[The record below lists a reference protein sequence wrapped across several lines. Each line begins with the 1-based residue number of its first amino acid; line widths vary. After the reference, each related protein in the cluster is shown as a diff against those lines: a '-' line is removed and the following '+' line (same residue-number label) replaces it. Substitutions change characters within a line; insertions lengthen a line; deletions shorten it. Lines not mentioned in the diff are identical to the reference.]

1 VFYSTQNF
9 QEKELVRKLKLQL
22 IFISSLIMAFLNCNP
37 KMEIQIQR
45 YGSSIG
51 VKKEFEERYIIL
63 HKHTFSGVLERIH
76 KSNIR
81 NYSIFLHDGI
91 LFSHF
96 EYIGSDFK
104 ADMEAIADETTKEW
118 WKLTDPMQEPLQN
131 RKEGEWWSSMDLLYQ
146 MNRSK
151 IPYPEAQR
159 KAFVGTLKVNKRAS
173 FANRLKK
180 IDESLIQVLLET
192 NFQNITFYAVGHQ
205 AYFYSEYAGK
215 DYEAEARELFSKKSF
230 RKLDSDLRSLLE
242 PDSLQRTWIPMEE
255 VFHTD

>member
-1 VFYSTQNF
+1 MRNF
-9 QEKELVRKLKLQL
+9 KLFSVMFSFFIMTFSICNQKQELK
-22 IFISSLIMAFLNCNP
+22 
-37 KMEIQIQR
+37 IQR

-63 HKHTFSGVLERIH
+63 HKHTFPGVLDRIY
-76 KSNIR
+76 KCNIR
-81 NYSIFLHDGI
+81 NYSIFLHEGI

-96 EYIGSDFK
+96 EYVGSDFK

-159 KAFVGTLKVNKRAS
+159 KAFVGTLKLDKRNA
-173 FANRLKK
+173 FANRLKQ
-180 IDESLIQVLLET
+180 IDEPLIQVLLES
-192 NFQNITFYAVGHQ
+192 NFQNITFYAVGDQ
-205 AYFYSEYAGK
+205 AYFYSEYVGK
-215 DYEAEARELFSKKSF
+215 DYETEARELFSKKSF

-242 PDSLQRTWIPMEE
+242 LDSLQRTWIPMEE